1 MTPAGGLWGL
11 VSVSAL
17 CDAFA
22 NEDALVAMGG
32 SKMRRSQ
39 NKTRNMLVATMG
51 VAVGS
56 LLAALLA
63 PGPAAYAQ
71 DKTFTMKL
79 STATINDTQHEWL
92 KRFAALVEKNSG
104 GRIKAEIYP
113 ASQLGSIPR
122 QIEGVQFGSIQGWM
136 GPPEFLVGVDE
147 RFEAPSS
154 PGLFSSVDQ
163 VMKVFQDPP
172 VQKMIYDFGTAKG
185 LVGVGF
191 APIGPSSI
199 LSKKQVTKLDD
210 LKGMKI
216 RVLASQFQL
225 ELIRRMGGS
234 PIAMTLADV
243 LPGLQQGTIDGTLTT
258 MTIYTT
264 MRYYDAGKFVIN
276 TDQPYVN
283 SIGVMSKK
291 WMDTLSPDLQKV
303 VNDAGAKITAEITP
317 YVKDFFA
324 EQTKIFTTTGGG
336 TIFDMPKAEHDAMIA
351 KVSTIGDDLSKSKP
365 ALNTAVKT
373 LFESAARHK

>member
-1 MTPAGGLWGL
+1 MPCFRDISRGNVLEIGIPPRWRMLP
-11 VSVSAL
+11 
-17 CDAFA
+17 
-22 NEDALVAMGG
+22 
-32 SKMRRSQ
+32 RRVGEL
-39 NKTRNMLVATMG
+39 NMNIKRNVLLATVG
-51 VAVGS
+51 VALGGMV
-56 LLAALLA
+56 AALLA
-63 PGPAAYAQ
+63 PAPALAQ

-79 STATINDTQHEWL
+79 TTATINDTQHEWL
-92 KRFAALVEKNSG
+92 KRFAALIEKNSN

-147 RFEAPSS
+147 RFEAPSA

-172 VQKMIYDFGTAKG
+172 VQKMIYSFGTAKG
-185 LVGVGF
+185 LTGVGF

-264 MRYYDAGKFVIN
+264 MKYYDAGKFVIN
-276 TDQPYVN
+276 TDQPFVN
-283 SIGVMSKK
+283 SIGMMSKK
-291 WMDTLSPDLQKV
+291 WMDTLPPDLQKV
-303 VNDAGAKITAEITP
+303 VNDAGAKVTAEITP
-317 YVKDFFA
+317 YVKEFFA

-336 TIFDMPKAEHDAMIA
+336 TISNLPKAEHDAMIA
-351 KVSTIGDDLSKSKP
+351 KVSSIGDDLSKSKP
-365 ALNTAVKT
+365 ALNEAVKA
-373 LFESAARHK
+373 LFASAARNK

>member
-1 MTPAGGLWGL
+1 
-11 VSVSAL
+11 
-17 CDAFA
+17 
-22 NEDALVAMGG
+22 
-32 SKMRRSQ
+32 MRRPQ
-39 NKTRNMLVATMG
+39 NKTRNLLVATMG
-51 VAVGS
+51 IALGGLV
-56 LLAALLA
+56 AALLS
-63 PGPAAYAQ
+63 PGSAAYAQ

-92 KRFAALVEKNSG
+92 KRFAALVEKDSG

-147 RFEAPSS
+147 RFEVLSA
-154 PGLFSSVDQ
+154 PGLFSSNEQ
-163 VMKVFQDPP
+163 VMKVMADPP
-172 VQKMIYDFGTAKG
+172 IRKTIYELGEPKG
-185 LVGVGF
+185 LTGIGF

-199 LSKKQVTKLDD
+199 LTRKPVKTLADM
-210 LKGMKI
+210 KGMKI
-216 RVLASQFQL
+216 RVLASPFQL
-225 ELIRRMGGS
+225 ELIRRMDMS

-264 MRYYDAGKFVIN
+264 MRYEGAGKTVVKN
-276 TDQPYVN
+276 DQPYVN

-303 VNDAGAKITAEITP
+303 VRDAGNKVTAEISP
-317 YVKDFFA
+317 FVREFFDD
-324 EQTKIFTTTGGG
+324 QIKIWGTRGGE
-336 TIFDMPKAEHDAMIA
+336 IVDLPKGEYDAMIK

-365 ALNTAVKT
+365 ALNQAVKAV
-373 LFESAARHK
+373 FESAARNK